1 MFTKHGRDAMAD
13 ESSLRFIGL
22 SFAAVTAA
30 VTLIAT
36 MLVVNVDRGVFER
49 PASTTAAFITSAG

>member
-1 MFTKHGRDAMAD
+1 MAD

-36 MLVVNVDRGVFER
+36 LLVVNVERGTFER
-49 PASTTAAFITSAG
+49 PAATTAALMPRAG